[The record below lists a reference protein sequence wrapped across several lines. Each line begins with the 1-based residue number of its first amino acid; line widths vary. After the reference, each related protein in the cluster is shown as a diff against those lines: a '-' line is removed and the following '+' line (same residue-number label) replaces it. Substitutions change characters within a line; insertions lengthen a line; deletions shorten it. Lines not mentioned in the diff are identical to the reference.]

1 MELTIG
7 ELAQRAGVRPST
19 IRYWER
25 IGVLPEPSRL
35 RGRRRYEATALEA
48 LLVIRLAQQAGF
60 TLRELRAL
68 RAATRRSRSGE
79 WRAVLAAKRVEV
91 ERRLSQLAR
100 TDRLLEMALA
110 CGCTDLRACLSARLR
125 AGDSI

>member
-7 ELAQRAGVRPST
+7 ELARRSGVRAST

-35 RGRRRYEATALEA
+35 RGRRRYAATALES
-48 LLVIRLAQQAGF
+48 LRVIRLAQQAGF

-68 RAATRRSRSGE
+68 RATTRGSRSGG
-79 WRAVLAAKRVEV
+79 WRAALAAKRVEV

-100 TDRLLEMALA
+100 SDRLLEMALG
-110 CGCTDLRACLSARLR
+110 CRCTDLRACLSARLR